1 MEIRILAPGD
11 ALWSRAS
18 DYAAACPWPGGA
30 ELAKRMRANE
40 FADWERVFLAL
51 DGESPAALMERQPDD
66 EGRAVIGDILSINTD
81 LDDEGLMQMAQDC
94 LKKLRRERLEKEMDK
109 LQKSLSTLPEEQRA
123 AATQRAF
130 QLAQQLTELR

>member
-1 MEIRILAPGD
+1 
-11 ALWSRAS
+11 
-18 DYAAACPWPGGA
+18 
-30 ELAKRMRANE
+30 
-40 FADWERVFLAL
+40 
-51 DGESPAALMERQPDD
+51 MERQPDD

-94 LKKLRRERLEKEMDK
+94 LKKLHRERLEKEMDK

>member
-1 MEIRILAPGD
+1 
-11 ALWSRAS
+11 
-18 DYAAACPWPGGA
+18 
-30 ELAKRMRANE
+30 
-40 FADWERVFLAL
+40 
-51 DGESPAALMERQPDD
+51 MERQPDD

>member
-1 MEIRILAPGD
+1 M
-11 ALWSRAS
+11 
-18 DYAAACPWPGGA
+18 
-30 ELAKRMRANE
+30 
-40 FADWERVFLAL
+40 L

-130 QLAQQLTELR
+130 HLAQQLTELK

>member
-1 MEIRILAPGD
+1 M
-11 ALWSRAS
+11 
-18 DYAAACPWPGGA
+18 
-30 ELAKRMRANE
+30 
-40 FADWERVFLAL
+40 L